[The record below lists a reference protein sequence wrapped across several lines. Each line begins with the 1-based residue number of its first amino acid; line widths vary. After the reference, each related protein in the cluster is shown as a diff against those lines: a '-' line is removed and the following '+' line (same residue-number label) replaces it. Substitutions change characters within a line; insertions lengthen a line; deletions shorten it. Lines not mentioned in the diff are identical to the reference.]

1 MKKEKLANELA
12 TEEITQT
19 GNKKG
24 SASPIGSASPRSRNK
39 RTLLPFRDSAIE
51 KINRL
56 NIEFGASRVKEF
68 RFDVS
73 KGTSL
78 KGLLLRFS
86 KTSGRKDFTMDI
98 WIHGKKTHYT
108 IGTFPNI
115 RCKDVEKICKIRGP
129 CSVR

>member
-1 MKKEKLANELA
+1 MKDKLDNKLG
-12 TEEITQT
+12 TNEITQT
-19 GNKKG
+19 GNKEG
-24 SASPIGSASPRSRNK
+24 SASPIGSASPRSRIK

-56 NIEFGASRVKEF
+56 NIEFGASRFKEF

-86 KTSGRKDFTMDI
+86 
-98 WIHGKKTHYT
+98 
-108 IGTFPNI
+108 
-115 RCKDVEKICKIRGP
+115 
-129 CSVR
+129 